1 MLELNRL
8 YNLDCMQ
15 GMREFPDGFFDLA
28 IVDPPYG
35 IGIDGQ
41 RKRVCRNP
49 KHNRKEHSREGWDS
63 KPPTEEYF
71 RELERVSRNQVI
83 WGGNYFVP
91 MLKQA
96 HKGWLIWDKGQRGL
110 SMSDCELAYTSFDT
124 PTRIFTLN
132 RVELQREGT
141 IHPTQKPVKLY
152 EWVLSLFARKGIKI
166 RTRKGTKS
174 MKKTMTRILT
184 LALALAMSASV
195 LAGCSDNP
203 EPAASGSS
211 TESTAS
217 EDAAGGERAKLTAM
231 IVKWSP
237 LTKDVNEMQWLKNV
251 AEAANVEVEWQ
262 QESSDWN
269 DKKNAVF
276 SSGNIPDV
284 LFSAAGDAEFTQ
296 YPGLFEDMGPLIDQY
311 APNVKEMFETY
322 PEIEY
327 ACKDMEGKT
336 YTLPRIDGTYEA
348 CKNYASMF
356 INKTWLDNLG
366 LEIPTTWDELEQVL
380 IAFNEQDPNGNG
392 DPNDEIPMDFIW
404 NDNTNNQYGPA
415 NMLGG
420 TGMPLSNGYIQGF
433 FAEDGEVKC
442 WYTDE
447 RFQSLLIY
455 LQGLWNQGLINEAAF
470 TNDYS
475 QYQALA
481 RGEGTTAKVGFTFGW
496 NLTDRFGNELA
507 DQYVVLPPLK
517 ADDSLPDDQLYYV
530 SEDTFWGKGVVSM
543 SASCENKE
551 AAMRF
556 INQFYDYDVSLEV
569 MYGGMNDVDNCIV
582 KNDDGTYEVL
592 PPKDSSMD
600 PSSWQWTNTFVNNG
614 GMWVRNDVQVKT
626 PVPDLTLGEKETYLP
641 YQESIPTNSLF
652 KNDLMK
658 YSQEDQNTLA
668 MVETNL
674 GNIWDPQVANWITGT
689 NDIATEWEAYVDSL
703 KNAGLDQ
710 ALEIKQAAFD
720 TYLEATGN

>member
-1 MLELNRL
+1 MTAHA
-8 YNLDCMQ
+8 MK
-15 GMREFPDGFFDLA
+15 
-28 IVDPPYG
+28 
-35 IGIDGQ
+35 
-41 RKRVCRNP
+41 RKKDRPAR
-49 KHNRKEHSREGWDS
+49 
-63 KPPTEEYF
+63 
-71 RELERVSRNQVI
+71 
-83 WGGNYFVP
+83 
-91 MLKQA
+91 
-96 HKGWLIWDKGQRGL
+96 RGL
-110 SMSDCELAYTSFDT
+110 TLLLAMILCLACTGTAQGEGEALTIFSQVADTEISQHGDVPSMQELS
-124 PTRIFTLN
+124 
-132 RVELQREGT
+132 RVTG
-141 IHPTQKPVKLY
+141 VDV
-152 EWVLSLFARKGIKI
+152 EWVHPPRGQEKEQFNLMVVSQDLTDIIYYNWADYSGGPEKA
-166 RTRKGTKS
+166 
-174 MKKTMTRILT
+174 ILDEVI
-184 LALALAMSASV
+184 LPLN
-195 LAGCSDNP
+195 DYI
-203 EPAASGSS
+203 
-211 TESTAS
+211 
-217 EDAAGGERAKLTAM
+217 DA
-231 IVKWSP
+231 
-237 LTKDVNEMQWLKNV
+237 
-251 AEAANVEVEWQ
+251 
-262 QESSDWN
+262 
-269 DKKNAVF
+269 
-276 SSGNIPDV
+276 
-284 LFSAAGDAEFTQ
+284 
-296 YPGLFEDMGPLIDQY
+296 Y
-311 APNVKEMFETY
+311 APNLKAFFEAN
-322 PEIEY
+322 PE
-327 ACKDMEGKT
+327 AKRQATTD
-336 YTLPRIDGTYEA
+336 DGTIYMFPFVRDVCLSEETMGLNFTQGPIYRLDWAEQLGIDPPQTIEDWYEMLCA
-348 CKNYASMF
+348 F
-356 INKTWLDNLG
+356 RDN
-366 LEIPTTWDELEQVL
+366 DM
-380 IAFNEQDPNGNG
+380 NGNG